1 MKPLSDEQY
10 HALSRLVY
18 RDLILDTLGNLCLG
32 LGLYLVFSD
41 QAATYPVWLLTAEA
55 KAILIATGIINL
67 RFIVIRFRRL
77 QTWQIARQQRNTH

>member
-1 MKPLSDEQY
+1 LKPLSDEQY

-67 RFIVIRFRRL
+67 RFIVIRFKRL

>member
-18 RDLILDTLGNLCLG
+18 RDLILDTLGNLGLG

-41 QAATYPVWLLTAEA
+41 QAATYPAWLLTAEA

-67 RFIVIRFRRL
+67 RFIVIRFKRL

>member
-18 RDLILDTLGNLCLG
+18 RDLVLDTLGNLCLG

-41 QAATYPVWLLTAEA
+41 KAATYPAWLLTAEA

-67 RFIVIRFRRL
+67 RFIMTRFRRL
-77 QTWQIARQQRNTH
+77 QAWQVARQQRNSH

>member
-1 MKPLSDEQY
+1 MKPLSDEQFQ
-10 HALSRLVY
+10 ALSRLVY

-41 QAATYPVWLLTAEA
+41 HAATYPTWLLSAEA
-55 KAILIATGIINL
+55 KALLIATGIINL

>member
-1 MKPLSDEQY
+1 MKALSDEQY

-41 QAATYPVWLLTAEA
+41 DAASYPAWLLNAEV
-55 KAILIATGIINL
+55 KAILIATGLINL
-67 RFIVIRFRRL
+67 RFIVSRFKRL
-77 QTWQIARQQRNTH
+77 QAWQIARQQRNPH

>member
-18 RDLILDTLGNLCLG
+18 RDLVLDTLGNLCLG

-41 QAATYPVWLLTAEA
+41 QAATYPAWLLTAEA

-67 RFIVIRFRRL
+67 RFIMTRFRRL
-77 QTWQIARQQRNTH
+77 QAWQVARQQRNPH

>member
-1 MKPLSDEQY
+1 LKPLSDEQY

-41 QAATYPVWLLTAEA
+41 QAATYPAWLLTAEA
-55 KAILIATGIINL
+55 KAMLIATGIINL
-67 RFIVIRFRRL
+67 RFIVIRFKRL

>member
-18 RDLILDTLGNLCLG
+18 RDLVLDTLGNLCLG
-32 LGLYLVFSD
+32 LGLYLVFRD
-41 QAATYPVWLLTAEA
+41 QTATYPAWLLTAEA

-67 RFIVIRFRRL
+67 RFIMTRFRRL
-77 QTWQIARQQRNTH
+77 QAWQVARQQRNSH

>member
-41 QAATYPVWLLTAEA
+41 QAATYPAWLLTAEA

>member
-41 QAATYPVWLLTAEA
+41 QAATYPAWLLTAEA
-55 KAILIATGIINL
+55 KAMLIATGIINL
-67 RFIVIRFRRL
+67 RFIVIRFKRL

>member
-1 MKPLSDEQY
+1 MKTLSDAEFN
-10 HALSRLVY
+10 ALSRLVY

-77 QTWQIARQQRNTH
+77 QTWQIARQQRNSH

>member
-41 QAATYPVWLLTAEA
+41 QAATYPAWLLTAEA

-67 RFIVIRFRRL
+67 RFIVIRFKRL

>member
-67 RFIVIRFRRL
+67 RFIVIRFKRL